1 MKNVSKKL
9 LQAIAEVGGSVKK
22 TGYNSFSKYHYITES
37 DINEAVLP
45 ALIKAGLVLTTSVVS
60 VKETASSEGQKN
72 RFAEVILVHKVI
84 DSDSGEAL
92 EFQSAGTGAD
102 TLDKAVYKAVTGA
115 CKYFMMKLFM
125 ISGDTSDPEN
135 DGQTKDAPTQTA
147 SKGFGGKPAAPQ
159 APAAQ
164 PAPKTGGFL
173 ANKTAAAKPAQ
184 VAAPTTPVAKTDAK
198 KPTFGKKPVQ
208 TEPQTQTEVTEVNV
222 ETQETTEQDAAY

>member
-1 MKNVSKKL
+1 MTINGGNMQKVSKKL
-9 LQAIAEVGGSVKK
+9 LAAVNEVGGKVQK

-45 ALIKAGLVLTTSVVS
+45 ALTKAGLVLTTSVVS

-84 DSDSGEAL
+84 DSDSGECL

-135 DGQTKDAPTQTA
+135 DGQ
-147 SKGFGGKPAAPQ
+147 
-159 APAAQ
+159 Q
-164 PAPKTGGFL
+164 PAPAQTGKG
-173 ANKTAAAKPAQ
+173 
-184 VAAPTTPVAKTDAK
+184 
-198 KPTFGKKPVQ
+198 FGKKPEAAPAAAPAQ
-208 TEPQTQTEVTEVNV
+208 EKKGFMAKKAEAAAPAPAAEPSKTEKKPSFGKKPANTPA
-222 ETQETTEQDAAY
+222 QEQQLAKEAQEDTLNQEQAEQDAAY

>member
-1 MKNVSKKL
+1 MNNGGNMQKVSKKL
-9 LQAIAEVGGSVKK
+9 LQAVTEVGGKVQK

-45 ALIKAGLVLTTSVVS
+45 ALTKAGLVLTTSVVS
-60 VKETASSEGQKN
+60 VKETPSSEGQKN

-84 DSDSGEAL
+84 DSDSGECL

-135 DGQTKDAPTQTA
+135 DGAATPPPAQA
-147 SKGFGGKPAAPQ
+147 KGFGKKPEAAPAAAPAQ
-159 APAAQ
+159 EKKGFMAKKTEAAAAPAAQ
-164 PAPKTGGFL
+164 PAKTEKKPSFG
-173 ANKTAAAKPAQ
+173 AKKAP
-184 VAAPTTPVAKTDAK
+184 AAPAPEQETVDVEHSE
-198 KPTFGKKPVQ
+198 VQ
-208 TEPQTQTEVTEVNV
+208 TEE
-222 ETQETTEQDAAY
+222 DAAY